1 MARDTGQ
8 DIGRRTVR
16 GMVWAYGAYFG
27 SRLLSLLS
35 IAILA
40 RLLLPEDF
48 GLVALALSFMAF
60 LDLVQGFGVSEA
72 LIIGHASDLD
82 ERAETAFAIN
92 VAFGLA
98 LTLVAAGI
106 APVAAS
112 FFHQPQLLG
121 LMPVLGLSFLLSG
134 LGATHAS
141 LAQRSINFR
150 PKTIAELTEGLV
162 RGVFSVVL
170 AIAGAGVWS
179 LVIGYVVGSAAWSV
193 AIWRM
198 VSWRPHFRPERRH
211 VGGLLRFGGS
221 LTGVAVMAAF
231 MAQFDNIVIG
241 RVLGPD
247 QLGFYSIATRLP
259 TLLIL
264 NIAVVA
270 GVVLFPAFA
279 SLHERGELERG
290 VLTSIHY
297 TFVLTLPL
305 TAFLVILGQPLVIAV
320 FGERWRPAIPAMQV
334 LSLWAL
340 MTTLGAIWGNL
351 FKARGRPDILLKLA
365 IPQAVALV
373 VGSLVFVNQGI
384 VAVSW
389 VQAVIAIAAQL
400 AVVAIAR
407 RMFGLTLRSVLNVVR
422 TPVLASVALG
432 AVLLGVRQLISAPW
446 PVSIVGALAGTS
458 VYAGLFL
465 LLEPHAVKRLRT
477 IASPAR
483 NAPDPPIEPLRSD
496 SEGSGSGP
504 ASPVLPE

>member
-1 MARDTGQ
+1 
-8 DIGRRTVR
+8 
-16 GMVWAYGAYFG
+16 
-27 SRLLSLLS
+27 
-35 IAILA
+35 
-40 RLLLPEDF
+40 
-48 GLVALALSFMAF
+48 
-60 LDLVQGFGVSEA
+60 
-72 LIIGHASDLD
+72 
-82 ERAETAFAIN
+82 
-92 VAFGLA
+92 
-98 LTLVAAGI
+98 
-106 APVAAS
+106 
-112 FFHQPQLLG
+112 
-121 LMPVLGLSFLLSG
+121 
-134 LGATHAS
+134 
-141 LAQRSINFR
+141 
-150 PKTIAELTEGLV
+150 
-162 RGVFSVVL
+162 
-170 AIAGAGVWS
+170 
-179 LVIGYVVGSAAWSV
+179 
-193 AIWRM
+193 
-198 VSWRPHFRPERRH
+198 
-211 VGGLLRFGGS
+211 
-221 LTGVAVMAAF
+221 
-231 MAQFDNIVIG
+231 
-241 RVLGPD
+241 
-247 QLGFYSIATRLP
+247 
-259 TLLIL
+259 
-264 NIAVVA
+264 
-270 GVVLFPAFA
+270 
-279 SLHERGELERG
+279 
-290 VLTSIHY
+290 
-297 TFVLTLPL
+297 VLTLPL